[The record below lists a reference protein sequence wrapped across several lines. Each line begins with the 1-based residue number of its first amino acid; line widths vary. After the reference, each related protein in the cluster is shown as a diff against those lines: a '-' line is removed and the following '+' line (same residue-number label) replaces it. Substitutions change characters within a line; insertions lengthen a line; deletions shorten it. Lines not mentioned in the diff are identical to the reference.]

1 MIFDMLLLGVQTY
14 PGEMLFIGDEI
25 GVFPR
30 CPQLGLSA
38 AMIRSSGAVVILA
51 YQSYSQL
58 QDTYGEKMAD
68 TISSNNWATIVLK
81 NTSPASAEHCS
92 KILGMPQE
100 VERIRESK
108 SPWSLLSRRVGR
120 TYSEER
126 PMIYPVIAGEV
137 QSQKDGRGWISAEG
151 KIARIKVDYL
161 EPVIRAPRLIER
173 IVPAPIVED
182 EPIQAIPKPKSKY
195 VQRRLKTA

>member
-1 MIFDMLLLGVQTY
+1 MILDMLLLGVQTY
-14 PGEMLFIGDEI
+14 PGEVLFVCDEI
-25 GVFPR
+25 GVFQR
-30 CPQLGLSA
+30 CPQLALGA

-126 PMIYPVIAGEV
+126 PMIYPVTAGEV

-151 KIARIKVDYL
+151 KIARIKVKYL

-182 EPIQAIPKPKSKY
+182 EPIEATPKPKSKY